1 MWQKTKNENLNY
13 HFDVINETIL
23 SCMCLS
29 FFLTFFLPMRA
40 HFNRYDNVKD
50 RTISDKLIKNLEH
63 AKNNEIYVLINH
75 WWTILKKVYRHHK

>member
-1 MWQKTKNENLNY
+1 MKNENLNY
-13 HFDVINETIL
+13 LFDVINETIL

-40 HFNRYDNVKD
+40 HFNQYDNVKD

-63 AKNNEIYVLINH
+63 AKNKEIYVLINH
-75 WWTILKKVYRHHK
+75 